1 MHLLASYFPYEISDG
16 QDGRWSFWNRHQYP
30 VGVNLSEDDDRWC
43 KLWDSYPPRRV
54 ELRGIDAAAA
64 RGLSCPEW
72 LAADGNPVEAES
84 IRLYGTTSHPTASE
98 DDMAAYLERLR
109 ILMEAGAMRTHFPYG
124 MELQRGGDWVFFNR
138 NYKPVG
144 MNLGVGPG
152 TWIRYRDWPV
162 AAKLTDVERGT
173 LARLSYTG
181 AYDEARGV
189 PGQAVH
195 FYDETAE
202 PLMSVRN
209 MDAYLTKL
217 RRLMLLDGA
226 SNTKAPW
233 QYRLARYVRKTAT
246 EAGPLGIASALAK
259 LLRP

>member
-1 MHLLASYFPYEISDG
+1 MHLLASYFPYEISAG
-16 QDGRWSFWNRHQYP
+16 QDGEWSFWNRHEYP
-30 VGVNLSEDDDRWC
+30 VGVNLSEGDDRWR
-43 KLWDSYPPRRV
+43 KLGDSYPPWRV
-54 ELRGIDAAAA
+54 ELRGFDDAAVRA
-64 RGLSCPEW
+64 LSCPEW
-72 LAADGNPVEAES
+72 LAADDTPVVAES

-124 MELQRGGDWVFFNR
+124 MRLQRGGGWVFFNR

-152 TWIRYRDWPV
+152 TWIRYGDWPV
-162 AAKLTDVERGT
+162 AVRLTEVERGT
-173 LARLSYTG
+173 LARLSWTG
-181 AYDEARGV
+181 AYDEARAV

-195 FYDETAE
+195 FYDETSE
-202 PLMSVRN
+202 PLMSARN

-217 RRLMLLDGA
+217 GRLMLLDGA

-233 QYRLARYVRKTAT
+233 QYRLARYVRKTGT
-246 EAGPLGIASALAK
+246 GAGPLEIVSTLVK